1 MALRVQEFRNDA
13 GEVSFVDY
21 NLREKLALSEI
32 DRWSEVFRFISR
44 GQPLA
49 LLANS
54 GRCWKA
60 WEYRRWVEEGYLVRL
75 QIHSKRQ
82 NGSRYWLAEGFFA
95 PTQGSLDQ
103 RAERPK
109 NYGQKIEINGL
120 AGHPQASAFLR
131 RVNAISVST

>member
-60 WEYRRWVEEGYLVRL
+60 WEYRRWVEGGLVGESTDPFEAAKW
-75 QIHSKRQ
+75 QQ
-82 NGSRYWLAEGFFA
+82 V
-95 PTQGSLDQ
+95 
-103 RAERPK
+103 
-109 NYGQKIEINGL
+109 L
-120 AGHPQASAFLR
+120 AGGRIFCATSRIIGSTSRTAQELR
-131 RVNAISVST
+131 TED